1 MLAADRETHRR
12 IFIRAWSKAKHSE
25 PLEPLERQ
33 IVEIL
38 QQHPEYQGLL
48 ETPDVSID
56 KDFPS
61 HQGQANPFLHLG
73 LHLAIQEQVGIDQP
87 AGIRQRYLEL
97 AQRLGDAHQAEHRMM
112 ECLTESLWKLQHDQ
126 RPFDE
131 RAYLACI
138 DAPRN
143 R

>member
-12 IFIRAWSKAKHSE
+12 IFIRAWSKAKQSE

-48 ETPDVSID
+48 ETPDASID
-56 KDFPS
+56 ADFPP
-61 HQGQANPFLHLG
+61 HQGRTNPFLHLG

-87 AGIRQRYLEL
+87 TGIRQRYLDL
-97 AQRLGDAHQAEHRMM
+97 AQRFGDAHQAEHRMM

-131 RAYLACI
+131 QAYLACI
-138 DAPRN
+138 DAPAHR
-143 R
+143 